1 MKHKQYMYIKTITM
15 KAIAIGFL
23 MVLACTSSWAQ
34 SKYETYEKPLALFP
48 KSALGYWAYEEN
60 DKVIQ
65 KNIISFIQEWKERD
79 LPLSG
84 IVLEPLWQQDYNDL
98 LWNEN
103 YPEPEKMINQMN
115 AKGISIGLW
124 QNGWLNPNCAN
135 WDEAVRLS
143 YLVPEKSRNWVGSR
157 RDEALKLDTRK
168 PEVIDWWMK
177 QHHSLL
183 DMNVIAFKLDAGL
196 SPKGENTSLYLSEPF
211 AKKAEEYAN
220 KRIFALKC
228 WGGWDRDSAEVAT
241 GIWLGDPLPLWLAC
255 SDNLLM
261 GIINGLNGQWFFAPE
276 IGALDGRK
284 GNKTSPEL
292 FIRWT
297 QWGMCAPHPSAMGGS
312 TGNWPWKYGKDV
324 EDNFRIYAKWRMRLM
339 PYVYSY
345 SWNTYKTKEPLMRAL
360 TIDFPNDPKVDFD
373 YYDANPFSLLGRHK
387 DQTHDFID
395 IGEGEKLPTG
405 LYAGFENH
413 QFMFGREILVAPV
426 VWEGLTAR
434 DVYLPAG
441 TEWIDYR
448 DGKTVYQGGQTLKN
462 YPAALMEMP
471 RFVKAGS
478 IIPVGPDMNYI
489 DEKPLDEL
497 TLDIYP
503 SKDKAAEFTLYEDDG
518 ISLDYRKGAHAITK
532 LSCSKANGKKLAVNV
547 SAAEGTYNGMVA
559 NRDYI
564 LKIHCQKSK
573 PSAVKAMGKKS
584 NPVNNLN
591 VLEKVSNGWFYDAA
605 NQMVYVKYRKSTSN
619 AAETTIEF

>member
-1 MKHKQYMYIKTITM
+1 MKLKTLFT
-15 KAIAIGFL
+15 KAITTSL
-23 MVLACTSSWAQ
+23 MMVLACISSQAQ
-34 SKYETYEKPLALFP
+34 WKYETYEKPLALFP

-60 DKVIQ
+60 EKVYQ

-84 IVLEPLWQQDYNDL
+84 ILIEPCWQHDYNDL
-98 LWNEN
+98 QWNEN

-115 AKGISIGLW
+115 ALGISVGLW
-124 QNGWLNPNCAN
+124 ENGWLNPNCTN
-135 WDEAVRLS
+135 WDEAS
-143 YLVPEKSRNWVGSR
+143 CYDYLVPNTCCNWKGSR
-157 RDEALKLDTRK
+157 RDESLKFDTRN
-168 PEVIDWWMK
+168 PEVIDWWME

-196 SPKGENTSLYLSEPF
+196 SPKGNQKSLYLAEPF
-211 AKKAEEYAN
+211 AKKAEDYAD

-228 WGGWDRDSAEVAT
+228 WGGWARDEAEVAT
-241 GIWLGDPLPLWLAC
+241 GIWLGDPLPFWQAC

-284 GNKTSPEL
+284 GHSTSPEL

-297 QWGMCAPHPSAMGGS
+297 QWGICAPHPSAMGGS
-312 TGNWPWKYGKDV
+312 TGNWPWKYGKNA

-345 SWNTYKTKEPLMRAL
+345 SWNTYQTNEPLMRAL
-360 TIDFPNDPKVDFD
+360 AIDFPNDPKVDFD
-373 YYDANPFSLLGRHK
+373 YYDASAFSLLGRHK

-395 IGEGEKLPTG
+395 IGDGKKLPAG

-413 QFMFGREILVAPV
+413 QFMFGREMLVAPV

-434 DVYLPAG
+434 DIYLPAG
-441 TEWIDYR
+441 TEWIDYL
-448 DGKTVYQGGQTLKN
+448 DGKTVYQGGQTLKD
-462 YPAALMEMP
+462 YPAALIEMP

-478 IIPVGPDMNYI
+478 IIPMGPDMHYV
-489 DEKPLDEL
+489 DEKPLNEL

-503 SKDKAAEFTLYEDDG
+503 SKTKEATFELYEDDG
-518 ISLDYRKGAHAITK
+518 VSLEYRQGKYAITRIT
-532 LSCSKANGKKLAVNV
+532 SSPSDGDEITVNV
-547 SAAEGTYNGMVA
+547 AAAEGDYPGMVKQ
-559 NRDYI
+559 REVI
-564 LKIHCQKSK
+564 MKIHLMNRPSSIAVNGLDSSQWQYDVDKELLSIISK
-573 PSAVKAMGKKS
+573 HETNES
-584 NPVNNLN
+584 L
-591 VLEKVSNGWFYDAA
+591 
-605 NQMVYVKYRKSTSN
+605 MVEVR
-619 AAETTIEF
+619 